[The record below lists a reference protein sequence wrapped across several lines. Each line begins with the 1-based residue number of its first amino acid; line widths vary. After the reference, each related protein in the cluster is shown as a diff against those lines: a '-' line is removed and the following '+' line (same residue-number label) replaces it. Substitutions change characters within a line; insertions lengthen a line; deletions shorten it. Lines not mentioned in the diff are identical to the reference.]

1 MGVPMTRRLPPLAF
15 GSTRSGLLLWLPLA
29 VVAFI
34 GGWFIYG
41 LTAPKDNNVYSAMVG
56 QKLPGFALP
65 AATAGVTGLSNTDL
79 ADGKPRLLNIFASW
93 CIPCKAEAP
102 QLEALKAA
110 GAEIDAIAIRD
121 KPEDVAAFLAEFG
134 NPFRRIGADNEMA
147 VQLALGSSGVPETYV
162 IGGDGTILHQHIGD
176 IRADDV
182 PMLLERLRDA
192 K

>member
-1 MGVPMTRRLPPLAF
+1 MNRRF
-15 GSTRSGLLLWLPLA
+15 LLWLPLA

-41 LTAPKDNNVYSAMVG
+41 LAVPKDDQIHSAMVG
-56 QKLPGFALP
+56 QKLPAFNLP
-65 AATAGVTGLSNTDL
+65 AATIGVEGLPSAAL

-110 GAEIDAIAIRD
+110 GAEIDAIAVRD
-121 KPEDVAAFLAEFG
+121 KPEDVAAFLDEFG
-134 NPFRRIGADNEMA
+134 NPFRRIGADREMA
-147 VQLALGSSGVPETYV
+147 VQVMLGSSGVPETYV
-162 IGGDGTILHQHIGD
+162 VGGDGTILYQHIGD
-176 IRADDV
+176 IRTEDV
-182 PMLLERLRDA
+182 PMLLGKLAAA

>member
-1 MGVPMTRRLPPLAF
+1 MNRRW
-15 GSTRSGLLLWLPLA
+15 LLWLPLA
-29 VVAFI
+29 LIALI
-34 GGWFIYG
+34 GGLAIYG
-41 LTAPKDNNVYSAMVG
+41 LVVPHDSTVKSAMIG
-56 QKLPGFALP
+56 RKLPAFALP
-65 AATAGVTGLSNTDL
+65 AATNGGTSLSNTDM

-121 KPEDVAAFLAEFG
+121 KPEEVAAFLAEFG
-134 NPFRRIGADNEMA
+134 NPFRRIGGDSEMA

-162 IGGDGTILHQHIGD
+162 ISGDGTILHQHIGD

-182 PMLLERLRDA
+182 PMLLDRLRDA